1 MFRISPDF
9 PWYDVTIG
17 PVKAKGDLNPL
28 PTWGSLNKSLW
39 ANPTTSTVKL
49 NSRQVDSQGSIEL
62 QEIADSKPGPSNAAD
77 LLHECNQ
84 LLLSFKILIKKSPA
98 KVFSKIYFCFLT
110 IKLQVDDMTLNLWK
124 MLRWKW
130 QKLLLLLLLLTMLLL
145 LLLLYNGIYFF
156 SVGWKITF

>member
-1 MFRISPDF
+1 MKWSHYWPRQSN
-9 PWYDVTIG
+9 
-17 PVKAKGDLNPL
+17 KGLWTL
-28 PTWGSLNKSLW
+28 CRREEVWTRASEPTQVG
-39 ANPTTSTVKL
+39 PTTSTAKL

-62 QEIADSKPGPSNAAD
+62 QEIADSKPGPSNAAV

-84 LLLSFKILIKKSPA
+84 LLLSFKILIKKSSC

-145 LLLLYNGIYFF
+145 LLLLNNGIYFF
-156 SVGWKITF
+156 SVGWKVTI